1 MDQPTP
7 RDFTRKRVLVG
18 ERIIEGLLF
27 AAAAAAILI
36 TVCIVYVLVS
46 ESLRF
51 FAQVPVSKFVTDT
64 VWAPLFAEP
73 RYGIAP
79 LLCGTLLATLVALAV
94 AVPLGLMV
102 AIYLSEFAS
111 VRARETVKPVLE
123 LLAGVPTIIFGYFAL
138 LVVTPFL
145 RNFLPDLPT
154 FNILSAGLVI
164 GILIVPYIASLS
176 EDAMRAVPNSLRE
189 GSFALGATRLETA
202 FSVVAPAATSGIA
215 GAFVLGM
222 SRAVGETMVVAIAGG
237 QKPNLTFDPTESAA
251 TITAFIAQVAK
262 GDIQHGTLDYYSIFA
277 AGLALMVLT
286 LLFNLIA
293 FTLQRALREK
303 Y

>member
-1 MDQPTP
+1 MDQPLP
-7 RDFTRKRVLVG
+7 RDFTRKRVLIG
-18 ERIIEGLLF
+18 ERVIEGLLF

-51 FAQVPVSKFVTDT
+51 FAQVPVAKFVTDT

-94 AVPLGLMV
+94 AVPMGLMV

-111 VRARETVKPVLE
+111 PRAREIIKPVLE

-145 RNFLPDLPT
+145 RTFIPDLPT

-164 GILIVPYIASLS
+164 GVLIVPYIASLS

-286 LLFNLIA
+286 LVFNIIA
-293 FTLQRALREK
+293 FALQRALREK